1 MLKGMINKI
10 YLAMAVLGL
19 FGGAFAAKVAPL
31 YFENLGNETAE
42 DSAAQQERWEAL
54 MKYKLWGTHSLDFS
68 NNTVS
73 IADDVGY
80 NGTADGNLLMYYN
93 RHHIGG
99 PTLVGGN
106 FTFVNS
112 DHDTLSAGPVR
123 VLGDL
128 QLSTQTENVM
138 QGDWCVGG
146 SIFDQYSPNN
156 PNPAQTNV
164 GKWLNL
170 VTGNV
175 YNDGLAGEDANAVYS
190 K

>member
-80 NGTADGNLLMYYN
+80 NGTADGFS
-93 RHHIGG
+93 RQ
-99 PTLVGGN
+99 
-106 FTFVNS
+106 
-112 DHDTLSAGPVR
+112 
-123 VLGDL
+123 DL
-128 QLSTQTENVM
+128 YQTA
-138 QGDWCVGG
+138 D
-146 SIFDQYSPNN
+146 
-156 PNPAQTNV
+156 
-164 GKWLNL
+164 L
-170 VTGNV
+170 
-175 YNDGLAGEDANAVYS
+175 
-190 K
+190 